1 MSSAFLKAT
10 AVATMAAVVA
20 VLAATAE
27 VAGSYYIPTP
37 ATPDFLLSP
46 IFLWVTANVIIV
58 WLVSSSRRRGR
69 TTANDDTAGA
79 SSSAAHDG
87 EVVVPGAVDSS
98 FYASSSEY
106 EASFSDAAPSR
117 GRRRAD
123 DDAPVS
129 SKRLT
134 REARAAA
141 RRSDGP
147 RVRKKPELAAGRDAP
162 TTTPWATVWG
172 EGERDEPVRDERRG
186 LEETVPAVSA
196 AASDAE
202 SISMPGDD
210 DDDVSMD
217 SLWASIVQRR
227 AARPVVVQKSESWGN
242 EELPRLQR
250 VAETAAARRQVRK
263 SVSAVAKA
271 EVAAAA
277 PTTTQAAPPPA
288 PAARQMGWRTRD
300 VLFTISPD
308 DLLRRAESFIRRQR
322 EDLRLQ
328 RQESEQRQLLLQ
340 RGLYG
345 GHGPAPPAPLIRAGV

>member
-1 MSSAFLKAT
+1 MSSSFLKAT
-10 AVATMAAVVA
+10 AVAMVVVS
-20 VLAATAE
+20 VLATTAE
-27 VAGSYYIPTP
+27 AACYIPTP

-69 TTANDDTAGA
+69 AANDDTAA
-79 SSSAAHDG
+79 PSSAAHEG
-87 EVVVPGAVDSS
+87 EVVPGAVENS

-106 EASFSDAAPSR
+106 EAFSDAAPSG
-117 GRRRAD
+117 GRRA

-141 RRSDGP
+141 RRSDRP
-147 RVRKKPELAAGRDAP
+147 RVRKKPAVQDAP
-162 TTTPWATVWG
+162 TTPPWAVVADA
-172 EGERDEPVRDERRG
+172 RDEPAHDERHG
-186 LEETVPAVSA
+186 QALEETAPAVSV
-196 AASDAE
+196 
-202 SISMPGDD
+202 DD
-210 DDDVSMD
+210 DEGDVSLD

-250 VAETAAARRQVRK
+250 VAETASAAARRQVRK

-271 EVAAAA
+271 SAA
-277 PTTTQAAPPPA
+277 PTLPA
-288 PAARQMGWRTRD
+288 PSEPSAAASRQMGWRTRD
-300 VLFTISPD
+300 VLITISPD
-308 DLLRRAESFIRRQR
+308 ELLRRAESFIRRQR
-322 EDLRLQ
+322 EHLRLQ

-340 RGLYG
+340 RRL
-345 GHGPAPPAPLIRAGV
+345 HAPAPPAPLIRV